1 MNLIDASC
9 APIRFF
15 CYNIKMFYD
24 VIIIGAGP
32 AGLACAAAAASH
44 GLATLVLERKQTLGQ
59 KVCAGGITWNG
70 LLKKIPIDISERQ
83 FAKQHIFTR
92 FQKVCVSSPT
102 PIIAT
107 VNREKLGEKM
117 AQQAIQ
123 AGVEIRL
130 GCQVLS
136 IGSQGI
142 LYADKTTGKNERLS
156 FTSLVGAD
164 GSSSLVRR
172 FLGFPVSTCGIGLNY
187 QIPREYLEMQWHF
200 DSSLFANGYAWV
212 FPHKDTTSIGAYVDS
227 KNMKASVLKTNLLL
241 WADKHG
247 YPLRRYKA
255 SAELINFDYRGW
267 HFANIFLVGDAAG
280 LASGLTGE
288 GIYPAIIS
296 GETVGHFIADPRYD
310 ITPLRNILK
319 NHAIHRKML
328 ALTGRNGSLTTV
340 VSEIV
345 ALCLKTKLLNFSHI
359 EMAH

>member
-1 MNLIDASC
+1 MHQAG
-9 APIRFF
+9 FF
-15 CYNIKMFYD
+15 CFLLYISMFYD

-32 AGLACAAAAASH
+32 AGLACATAAAAR
-44 GLATLVLERKQTLGQ
+44 GLTTLVLERKSILGR

-70 LLKKIPIDISERQ
+70 LLKKIPMDISEKR
-83 FAKQHIFTR
+83 FATQQVITR
-92 FQKVCVSSPT
+92 LQNISVTSPT

-107 VNREKLGEKM
+107 VNRETLGQKM
-117 AQQAIQ
+117 ALQAMQ

-136 IGSQGI
+136 IDNTSI
-142 LYADKTTGKNERLS
+142 LCEDKISGNQERLN
-156 FTSLVGAD
+156 FASLVGAD

-172 FLGFPVSTCGIGLNY
+172 FLGLPVTASGIGINY
-187 QIPREYLEMQWHF
+187 QIPGDYPEMQWHL

-212 FPHKDTTSIGAYVDS
+212 FPHRDTASIGAYVDS
-227 KNMKASVLKTNLLL
+227 ERMRASTLKANLLT
-241 WADKHG
+241 WSDKQG
-247 YPLRRYKA
+247 YPLRQHRA

-267 HFANIFLVGDAAG
+267 HFGNIFLIGDAAG

-296 GETVGHFIADPRYD
+296 GETVGNFIANRQYD
-310 ITPLRNILK
+310 ITALQKIIK
-319 NHAIHRKML
+319 NHAMHRKML
-328 ALTGRNGSLTTV
+328 TLTGKNAAFATI

-345 ALCLKTKLLNFSHI
+345 AFCLRTKLLNFTHI

>member
-1 MNLIDASC
+1 M
-9 APIRFF
+9 
-15 CYNIKMFYD
+15 YYD

-32 AGLACAAAAASH
+32 GGLACAAAAASH
-44 GLATLVLERKQTLGQ
+44 GLATLVLERKGSLGR

-70 LLKKIPIDISERQ
+70 LLKKIPFDISEKQ
-83 FAKQHIFTR
+83 FAKQQVYTR
-92 FQKVCVSSPT
+92 FQQICVSSPT

-107 VNREKLGEKM
+107 VNRETLGQKM

-130 GCQVLS
+130 GYQVIS
-136 IGSQGI
+136 IDTQNI
-142 LYADKTTGKNERLS
+142 LCENKTTGKKERLA
-156 FTSLVGAD
+156 FTYLVGAD

-172 FLGFPVSTCGIGLNY
+172 SLGLPITDIGIGINY
-187 QIPREYLEMQWHF
+187 QIPGDYPEMQWHL

-212 FPHKDTTSIGAYVDS
+212 FPHQDTASIGAYVDS
-227 KNMKASVLKTNLLL
+227 KCMKAGTLKTNLLR
-241 WADKHG
+241 WGDKHG
-247 YPLRRYKA
+247 YPLRQHKA

-267 HFANIFLVGDAAG
+267 HFGNIFLVGDAAG

-310 ITPLRNILK
+310 ITPLRNLIK
-319 NHAIHRKML
+319 NHAIHKKML
-328 ALTGRNGSLTTV
+328 ALTGRNDTIATI

-345 ALCLKTKLLNFSHI
+345 TFCLKTKFLDFSHI
-359 EMAH
+359 EMAR